1 MVAGQSKL
9 FRAFKYTVY
18 GLLMLNVWLF
28 FNEEWAASAL
38 RFRDGIAFAD
48 IIEGFAATIDTA
60 AWVVLLLMFELETYV
75 LEDRHMTRF
84 VAWALQLF
92 RVLCYVFICYAF
104 FGYLSK
110 LIFLMQGTPFAS
122 VNDLCALAGQNW
134 AYATDLDQ
142 YEMITASTCD
152 TFTSSHQFVRFAGMD
167 ALVDADG
174 YREIVRLGW
183 VDVINAGVWLGV
195 VGVLEMD
202 VQLQTRERLHG
213 RIQRISN
220 GAKYIMYSL
229 LFLAA
234 VYWGFK
240 GDFVDFWDAFLWL
253 VAFVFIELNVVQWQ
267 QEDEL
272 AAKDADAALHGGA

>member
-18 GLLMLNVWLF
+18 GLLTLNVWLF

-38 RFRDGIAFAD
+38 RFGDGIAFAD

-75 LEDRHMTRF
+75 LEDRHITRF
-84 VAWALQLF
+84 VGWVLQLL
-92 RVLCYVFICYAF
+92 RVLCYAVICYAF
-104 FGYLSK
+104 FGYVTK
-110 LIFLMQGTPFAS
+110 LLFLMQVTPFTA
-122 VNDLCALAGQNW
+122 VTDLCASAVQNW

-142 YEMITASTCD
+142 YEMITAGTCES
-152 TFTSSHQFVRFAGMD
+152 FTSSKQFVRFYGMN
-167 ALVDADG
+167 ALVDTDG
-174 YREIVRLGW
+174 YREILRLAW

-195 VGVLEMD
+195 VAVLEMD

-213 RIQRISN
+213 RIQTLSN
-220 GAKYIMYSL
+220 CAKYVMYSL

-267 QEDEL
+267 QEDER
-272 AAKDADAALHGGA
+272 AAKETGAALLGDA